1 MMRWLRLAMIAI
13 AGFAVISFAVDLAVF
28 KLSGSPRS
36 KYTVKH
42 FVSAPLK
49 DQKQEIDYTGSE
61 DVPCALSI
69 YPQDGFVPCWYL
81 RRHTNQVRT
90 Y

>member
-1 MMRWLRLAMIAI
+1 MMRRTRLAALAI
-13 AGFAVISFAVDLAVF
+13 AAFAVISFAVDWAVF

-36 KYTVKH
+36 KYTVNH

-49 DQKQEIDYTGSE
+49 NQNQEIDYTGSE
-61 DVPCALSI
+61 AVPCALSM

-81 RRHTNQVRT
+81 RRHTSQVST

>member
-1 MMRWLRLAMIAI
+1 MMRRTRLAALAI
-13 AGFAVISFAVDLAVF
+13 AAFLVISFAVDWAVF

-36 KYTVKH
+36 KYTVNH

-61 DVPCALSI
+61 EVPCALSM

-81 RRHTNQVRT
+81 RRHTNQVST

>member
-1 MMRWLRLAMIAI
+1 MMRWMRRLALAI
-13 AGFAVISFAVDLAVF
+13 VAFAVVSLFVDWAVF
-28 KLSGSPRS
+28 TASGSPRS
-36 KYTVKH
+36 KFTVNH

-49 DQKQEIDYTGSE
+49 NDKEEIDYTGSE
-61 DVPCALSI
+61 EVTCSLSM

-81 RRHTNQVRT
+81 RRHTNQVSS